1 MLRIIPRLDI
11 KKATVV
17 KGIHFEGLRVVGDPL
32 ELAEAYYRGG
42 ADEILYADMVASLYG
57 RNSLFPL
64 VERAASNVFIPLT
77 VEGGLA
83 SVEDIAQAL
92 RSGADKVSI
101 NTAAVARPELLKDAV
116 VRFGSQAIVLSVQA
130 KNRGPGHWEVFTEM
144 GREPSGKNVLEWIR
158 QALDLGIG
166 EILLS
171 SIDKDG
177 TKSGFDLALVEAVA
191 KIATCPLIVSG
202 GAGSA
207 ADVAE
212 VARID
217 GVDAVAVASI
227 LHYGTVTMA
236 QLKQELAS
244 AGIDVR
250 EAA

>member
-1 MLRIIPRLDI
+1 MIRIIPRLDI

-32 ELAEAYYRGG
+32 ELAEAYYQGG

-64 VERAASNVFIPLT
+64 VERAARKVFIPLT
-77 VEGGLA
+77 VEGGLK
-83 SVEDIAQAL
+83 SVDDIAQAL

-101 NTAAVARPELLKDAV
+101 NTAAIANPGLLRDAV
-116 VRFGSQAIVLSVQA
+116 ERFGSQAIVLSVQA
-130 KNRGPGHWEVFTEM
+130 KNRAPGHWEAFTEM
-144 GREPSGKNVLEWIR
+144 GREPSGRNVLDWVKE
-158 QALDLGIG
+158 ALDHGIG
-166 EILLS
+166 EVLLS

-177 TKSGFDLALVEAVA
+177 TRSGFDVPLIEAVA

-207 ADVAE
+207 KDIAE
-212 VARID
+212 VAKID

-227 LHYGTVTMA
+227 LHYGAVTMA
-236 QLKQELAS
+236 GLKSDLAD
-244 AGIDVR
+244 AGVTVR
-250 EAA
+250 AAA